1 MKSYYI
7 NKNFKK
13 RVITIMDDNLKLKI
27 DELKDYLVEIY
38 TLFLSKE
45 FRDKQLNRCIDEIKK
60 ILHEITI
67 DPLKRKYYF
76 YQLFGILVSYSI
88 FMLLSISTLIPR
100 YGITIRVFFPHYRTL
115 HWLALSVL
123 IAIILYK
130 LIRYYYHEILMRDK
144 IVANGEKGTADW
156 ANESIN
162 ELKDDEAKLLETEGL
177 VTVPIYFKTLE
188 ELEEEEKFLEDTIQ
202 KINEQLKEEKE
213 GINE

>member
-1 MKSYYI
+1 MI
-7 NKNFKK
+7 
-13 RVITIMDDNLKLKI
+13 VDDNLKLKI

-45 FRDKQLNRCIDEIKK
+45 FRDKQLNRCIDKMKK

-115 HWLALSVL
+115 HWLALSIL

-130 LIRYYYHEILMRDK
+130 LIRYYYHEILMREK

>member
-7 NKNFKK
+7 NKKSKK
-13 RVITIMDDNLKLKI
+13 RVSMIVDDNLKLKI

-45 FRDKQLNRCIDEIKK
+45 FRDKQLNRFIDKIKN

-88 FMLLSISTLIPR
+88 FMLLSIATLIPR

-115 HWLALSVL
+115 HWLALSSV

>member
-7 NKNFKK
+7 NKKSKK
-13 RVITIMDDNLKLKI
+13 RVSMIVDDNLKLKI

-45 FRDKQLNRCIDEIKK
+45 FRDKQLNRCIDKMKK

-115 HWLALSVL
+115 HWLALSIL

-130 LIRYYYHEILMRDK
+130 LIRYYYHEILMREK

>member
-1 MKSYYI
+1 MIVDDNLKLKIDELKDYLVEIYTLFLSKEFRDKQLNYI
-7 NKNFKK
+7 NKKSKK
-13 RVITIMDDNLKLKI
+13 RVSMIVDDNLKLKI

-45 FRDKQLNRCIDEIKK
+45 FRDKQLNRCIDKMKK

-162 ELKDDEAKLLETEGL
+162 ELKDDEAKLLETL
-177 VTVPIYFKTLE
+177 
-188 ELEEEEKFLEDTIQ
+188 
-202 KINEQLKEEKE
+202 
-213 GINE
+213 

>member
-1 MKSYYI
+1 MI
-7 NKNFKK
+7 
-13 RVITIMDDNLKLKI
+13 VDDNLKLKI

-45 FRDKQLNRCIDEIKK
+45 FRDKQLNRCIDKMKK

-115 HWLALSVL
+115 HWLALSIL

-162 ELKDDEAKLLETEGL
+162 ELKDDESKLLETKGL